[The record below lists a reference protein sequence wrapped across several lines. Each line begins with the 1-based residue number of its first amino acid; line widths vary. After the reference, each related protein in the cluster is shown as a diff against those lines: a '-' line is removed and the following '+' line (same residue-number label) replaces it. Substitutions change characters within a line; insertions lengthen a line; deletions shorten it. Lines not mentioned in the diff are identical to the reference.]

1 MDINYFKR
9 TFKFSEDTSIPLYE
23 QLTSYIKIQ
32 IQAGVLKPGDK
43 MITENEL
50 CEILNVSRTTVRQ
63 SMNKLVE
70 QKFIY
75 RYRGKGSFIA
85 DQKVKQAINYLYN
98 FTEDMRKLG
107 TVPSSIVLKSEVV
120 NLEEGGIRQSLRMPE
135 SHSTVFHL
143 ARLRCADGVPM
154 LFENTYIP
162 YYLCN
167 GIEQYDF
174 SNVSLYHTLSG
185 QYGLNL
191 YHAKETIEA
200 IVLEK
205 SDAELLQCKPKSA
218 GYKIQRVSNLDS
230 GYVYEYTSSVTISDR
245 CAFEVDLYQNT
256 SSNKS
261 SVDFHWRTS
270 AE

>member
-85 DQKVKQAINYLYN
+85 DQKVKRAINYLYN

-120 NLEEGGIRQSLRMPE
+120 NLEEARACACPNP
-135 SHSTVFHL
+135 TVPSFIWP
-143 ARLRCADGVPM
+143 G
-154 LFENTYIP
+154 
-162 YYLCN
+162 
-167 GIEQYDF
+167 
-174 SNVSLYHTLSG
+174 
-185 QYGLNL
+185 
-191 YHAKETIEA
+191 
-200 IVLEK
+200 
-205 SDAELLQCKPKSA
+205 SDAPTGCLCSL
-218 GYKIQRVSNLDS
+218 KIRIFPI
-230 GYVYEYTSSVTISDR
+230 T
-245 CAFEVDLYQNT
+245 CAMA
-256 SSNKS
+256 SSNMI
-261 SVDFHWRTS
+261 S
-270 AE
+270 ATYPSTTRYPVSTG

>member
-85 DQKVKQAINYLYN
+85 DQKVKRAINYLYN

-107 TVPSSIVLKSEVV
+107 TVPSSIVLKSCQPR
-120 NLEEGGIRQSLRMPE
+120 GRGDTPE
-135 SHSTVFHL
+135 PAH
-143 ARLRCADGVPM
+143 AR
-154 LFENTYIP
+154 IP
-162 YYLCN
+162 
-167 GIEQYDF
+167 QYR
-174 SNVSLYHTLSG
+174 LS
-185 QYGLNL
+185 
-191 YHAKETIEA
+191 
-200 IVLEK
+200 
-205 SDAELLQCKPKSA
+205 
-218 GYKIQRVSNLDS
+218 S
-230 GYVYEYTSSVTISDR
+230 GPAQMRRRGAY
-245 CAFEVDLYQNT
+245 AL
-256 SSNKS
+256 
-261 SVDFHWRTS
+261 
-270 AE
+270 